1 MSKIC
6 ILGSGSMGTALA
18 HLIGGNGHKVVIWSI
33 DKKVAEHINAHHENK
48 KFLLGVS
55 LSKNVSANLILPLAL
70 SDASVV
76 IVALPTQ
83 VVSQVISA
91 LHNHLADNAVILS
104 VSKGIDVKSGR
115 TVLQIIKSALSE
127 ARHKNIAAL
136 MGPLFA
142 SEISANVPSV
152 GLLAGSDLNVFKFL
166 QKILV
171 NKHFF
176 VRYSD
181 DLIGAELGGA
191 LKNIYAILLGVCDGL
206 GYGWNTKSAL
216 MTAVVKEMAEVGQY
230 LGGKKETFY
239 GLAGMGDL
247 LTTGF
252 GEKSRNRRFGE
263 KLCLGKSAQEVIKE
277 IGHVVEG
284 AATVKVVIKMLG
296 VFKKQAPLLSAVNDI
311 VSKRKNPCAV
321 LQKLFSVI

>member
-1 MSKIC
+1 MKIC

-18 HLIGGNGHKVVIWSI
+18 HLISNNGHKVVIWSI
-33 DKKVAEHINAHHENK
+33 DKEVSEHINSHHENK
-48 KFLLGVS
+48 KFLPGIS
-55 LSKNVSANLILPLAL
+55 LSKNVTASLILPIAL
-70 SDASVV
+70 VDASVI
-76 IVALPTQ
+76 IVALPAQ
-83 VVSQVISA
+83 AISQVMPA
-91 LHNHLADNAVILS
+91 LHNHMADKAVILS
-104 VSKGIDVKSGR
+104 VSKGIDIKTGR
-115 TVLQIIKSALSE
+115 TVSQNIKSILPE
-127 ARHKNIAAL
+127 ACHKNIAAL

-142 SEISANVPSV
+142 SEISAKVPSV
-152 GLLAGSDLNVFKFL
+152 GLLAAGDLRVFKFL
-166 QKILV
+166 QKILS

-181 DLIGAELGGA
+181 DLIGAELAGA

-216 MTAVVKEMAEVGQY
+216 MTSVVKEMAEVGHY

-263 KLCLGKSAQEVIKE
+263 KLCSGKSAQEVTKE

-284 AATVKVVIKMLG
+284 AATVKAVVKMLG
-296 VFKKQAPLLSAVNDI
+296 AFIKRAPLVKAVDEI

-321 LQKLFSVI
+321 LQKLFNVI

>member
-1 MSKIC
+1 MAKIC

-18 HLIGGNGHKVVIWSI
+18 HLVGSNGNKVVIWSI
-33 DKKVAEHINAHHENK
+33 DKEASEHINAHHENK
-48 KFLLGVS
+48 KFLPGVS
-55 LSKNVSANLILPLAL
+55 LNKNVSANLILPLAL
-70 SDASVV
+70 SGASVV

-83 VVSQVISA
+83 VVGQVILA
-91 LHNHLADNAVILS
+91 LHNHMADDAVILS

-115 TVLQIIKSALSE
+115 TVSQIIKSVLPE
-127 ARHKNIAAL
+127 ARHQNVAAL

-142 SEISANVPSV
+142 SEISAKVPSV
-152 GLLAGSDLNVFKFL
+152 GLLAVSDLKVFKFL
-166 QKILV
+166 QRILV

-181 DLIGAELGGA
+181 DLVGAELAGA

-263 KLCLGKSAQEVIKE
+263 KLCFGKSAQEIIKE

-284 AATVKVVIKMLG
+284 AATVKAVIKKLG
-296 VFKKQAPLLSAVNDI
+296 AFKKNAPLLSAVNDI
-311 VSKRKNPCAV
+311 VSKRKNPCTV
-321 LQKLFSVI
+321 LQKMFNVI

>member
-1 MSKIC
+1 MLKIC

-18 HLIGGNGHKVVIWSI
+18 HLIGNNGHKVVIWSI
-33 DKKVAEHINAHHENK
+33 DKDVSEHINIHHENK
-48 KFLLGVS
+48 KFLPGVS

-70 SDASVV
+70 ADASVV

-83 VVSQVISA
+83 AVNQVLHA
-91 LHNHLADNAVILS
+91 LRNHLADNTAIVS
-104 VSKGIDVKSGR
+104 VSKGIDVKSGQ
-115 TVLQIIKSALSE
+115 TVSQIIKSVLPQ
-127 ARHKNIAAL
+127 ARNKNIAAL

-142 SEISANVPSV
+142 TEISAKVPSV
-152 GLLAGSDLNVFKFL
+152 GLLATADIKVFKFL

-252 GEKSRNRRFGE
+252 GDKSRNRRFGE
-263 KLCLGKSAQEVIKE
+263 KLCSGKSVQEAIKE

-284 AATVKVVIKMLG
+284 AATVKAVIKMLG
-296 VFKKQAPLLSAVNDI
+296 AFKKQAPLLSAVNDI
-311 VSKRKNPCAV
+311 VSKRKNPCMV

>member
-1 MSKIC
+1 MKIC

-18 HLIGGNGHKVVIWSI
+18 HLISNNGHKVVMWGI
-33 DKKVAEHINAHHENK
+33 DKEASEHINNHNENK
-48 KFLLGVS
+48 KFLPGVALNKS
-55 LSKNVSANLILPLAL
+55 VSANLILPLAL
-70 SDASVV
+70 ADAAVV

-83 VVSQVISA
+83 AVSQVLPA
-91 LHNHLADNAVILS
+91 LHNHIVDKSVILS
-104 VSKGIDVKSGR
+104 VSKGIDINSGQ
-115 TVLQIIKSALSE
+115 TVSQIIKSVLPE
-127 ARHKNIAAL
+127 TRNKNVAAL

-142 SEISANVPSV
+142 TEISAKVPSV
-152 GLLAGSDLNVFKFL
+152 GLLAAADVKIFKFL

-171 NKHFF
+171 NKYFF

-216 MTAVVKEMAEVGQY
+216 MTAVVKEMAEVGLH

-263 KLCLGKSAQEVIKE
+263 KLCSGKSVQEAIKE

-284 AATVKVVIKMLG
+284 AATVKAVIKMLG
-296 VFKKQAPLLSAVNDI
+296 TFKKQAPLLSAVNDI
-311 VSKRKNPCAV
+311 VSKRKNPCMV

>member
-1 MSKIC
+1 MSKVC

-33 DKKVAEHINAHHENK
+33 DKEAAEHINTNHENK
-48 KFLLGVS
+48 KFLPGVS
-55 LSKNVSANLILPLAL
+55 LNKNVSASLILPLAL
-70 SDASVV
+70 ADASVV

-83 VVSQVISA
+83 VVNQVMPA
-91 LHNHLADNAVILS
+91 LHNHTAKDAVILS
-104 VSKGIDVKSGR
+104 VSKGIDVKSGQ
-115 TVLQIIKSALSE
+115 TVSQIIKSILPE
-127 ARHKNIAAL
+127 VRHKNIAAL

-142 SEISANVPSV
+142 SEISAKVPSV
-152 GLLAGSDLNVFKFL
+152 GLLAISDLKVFKFL

-181 DLIGAELGGA
+181 DLIGAELAGA
-191 LKNIYAILLGVCDGL
+191 LKNIYAILLGVCDGM

-216 MTAVVKEMAEVGQY
+216 MTAVVKEMSEVGQY

-263 KLCLGKSAQEVIKE
+263 KLCSGKTAQEVIKE

-284 AATVKVVIKMLG
+284 AATVKSVMKALIS
-296 VFKKQAPLLSAVNDI
+296 FKKQAPLLSAVNDI
-311 VSKRKNPCAV
+311 VSKRKNPCTI
-321 LQKLFSVI
+321 LQKLFNVI

>member
-1 MSKIC
+1 MNKVC

-18 HLIGGNGHKVVIWSI
+18 HLIGSNGHKVVIWSI
-33 DKKVAEHINAHHENK
+33 DKEVAEHINAHHENK
-48 KFLLGVS
+48 KFLSGVV
-55 LSKNVSANLILPLAL
+55 LNKNVSANLILPLAL

-83 VVSQVISA
+83 VVSQVMPA
-91 LHNHLADNAVILS
+91 LHNHMADNAVILS

-115 TVLQIIKSALSE
+115 TVSQIIKLILPE
-127 ARHKNIAAL
+127 TRHKNIAAL

-142 SEISANVPSV
+142 SEISAKVPSV
-152 GLLAGSDLNVFKFL
+152 GLLAVGDLKVFKFL
-166 QKILV
+166 QRILV

-176 VRYSD
+176 VKYSD
-181 DLIGAELGGA
+181 DLIGAELAGA

-216 MTAVVKEMAEVGQY
+216 MTAVVKEMAEIGQY

-263 KLCLGKSAQEVIKE
+263 KLCFGKSAQEVIKE

-284 AATVKVVIKMLG
+284 AATVKAVIKMLG
-296 VFKKQAPLLSAVNDI
+296 TFKKQTFLIKAVDEI